1 MIESYGADA
10 VRLFILSDSPPEK
23 DIQWSETG
31 MTSAYKFIQKFW
43 MMSQNISEI
52 INSEPNQSIN
62 NEIEIFTNQSI
73 EKINM
78 ALEKFR
84 YNVIIAVFHDIF
96 NYYNKVSQNKKNYK
110 NLRGN
115 FEKILT
121 VMSPIIPHLTNECLQ
136 SIASEN
142 FKWPKIK
149 KEFLETDEKEIVIQ
163 INGKKRGNITIDK
176 KSEENE
182 ILAKIKELDI
192 IQKYIKDKKISKTIY
207 VKERLINIIV
217 N

>member
-1 MIESYGADA
+1 
-10 VRLFILSDSPPEK
+10 
-23 DIQWSETG
+23 

-43 MMSQNISEI
+43 MMSQNILEI

-142 FKWPKIK
+142 FIWPKIK

-163 INGKKRGNITIDK
+163 INGKKRGNITINK